1 MRSSGAVSLLLAAI
15 LAGAPARAVTFAEA
29 LAAAARL
36 DDVAAADAA
45 LAQRATLDR
54 DTPGRVGNPELQVG
68 LGPGSTEP
76 GFRGVGT
83 EFQATLLVPVALED
97 LGGARRRSVSA
108 EREALAAEG
117 HRRILEQR
125 RHVARAWLALWTAQ
139 RTLAVVEDEARAA
152 ESLAEERQ
160 RAVSQGVAV
169 TADAQE
175 AALAAAE
182 ARARALDVEGEVSEA
197 ALALAAQAGL
207 RVTPPPRAEG
217 DAPTPALPEPS
228 SWPQWIDR
236 AERLPEARAAAWLA
250 RASELLAEESSAN
263 ATSWASVGAQAV
275 RNSAD
280 QWQLYAM
287 VGLRPSMT
295 DRNQRARAQALTQA
309 ALARGEFA
317 SARRRAATA
326 LALALH
332 EVEHTRE
339 VASLLRTR
347 TAPLAEQLV
356 AGREGALQRGAGT
369 TVDVLRA
376 RGERLRV
383 RSSAARAEGR
393 RVSAELDAWLLLGA
407 LANTPEAR

>member
-1 MRSSGAVSLLLAAI
+1 MRSAGAVSLLFAVI

-36 DDVAAADAA
+36 TDVAAPDDA

-68 LGPGSTEP
+68 LGPGATEP

-83 EFQATLLVPVALED
+83 EFQATLLVPVALDD

-108 EREALAAEG
+108 EREALVAEG
-117 HRRILEQR
+117 HRRTLEQR

-139 RTLAVVEDEARAA
+139 RTLAVIDDESRAA

-160 RAVSQGVAV
+160 RAVSLGAAV

-182 ARARALDVEGEVSEA
+182 ARGRTLDAEGEVSEA
-197 ALALAAQAGL
+197 ALELAARAGL
-207 RVTPPPRAEG
+207 PVAPPPRADG
-217 DAPTPALPEPS
+217 DAPSPALPEVS
-228 SWPQWIDR
+228 SWPQWIAR

-263 ATSWASVGAQAV
+263 ASSWASVGAQAV

-287 VGLRPSMT
+287 VGLRPSVS

-317 SARRRAATA
+317 SARRRAAAA

-339 VASLLRTR
+339 VSSLLRAR
-347 TAPLAEQLV
+347 TTPLAEQLV
-356 AGREGALQRGAGT
+356 AGRESALQRGAGT

-383 RSSAARAEGR
+383 RTSAARAEGR

>member
-1 MRSSGAVSLLLAAI
+1 MRSAGAVSLLLAVI

-36 DDVAAADAA
+36 DDVAAPADA

-68 LGPGSTEP
+68 LGPGAVEP
-76 GFRGVGT
+76 GFRGVGA
-83 EFQATLLVPVALED
+83 EFQATLLVPVALDD

-108 EREALAAEG
+108 EREALVAEG
-117 HRRILEQR
+117 HRRTLEQR

-139 RTLAVVEDEARAA
+139 RALAVIDDESRAA
-152 ESLAEERQ
+152 ESLAAERQ
-160 RAVSQGVAV
+160 RAVSLGAAV
-169 TADAQE
+169 VADAQE

-182 ARARALDVEGEVSEA
+182 ARGRALDAEGEVSEA
-197 ALALAAQAGL
+197 ALELAARAGL
-207 RVTPPPRAEG
+207 SVAPPPRADG
-217 DAPTPALPEPS
+217 DAPAPALPEVS
-228 SWPQWIDR
+228 SWPQWIAR

-263 ATSWASVGAQAV
+263 ASSWASVGAQAV

-287 VGLRPSMT
+287 VGLRPSVT

-317 SARRRAATA
+317 SARRRAAAA

-339 VASLLRTR
+339 ASSLLRAR
-347 TAPLAEQLV
+347 TTPLAEQLV

-376 RGERLRV
+376 RAERLRV
-383 RSSAARAEGR
+383 RTSAARAEGR

-407 LANTPEAR
+407 LANTSEAR

>member
-1 MRSSGAVSLLLAAI
+1 MRSSGTVSLLLAAI
-15 LAGAPARAVTFAEA
+15 LAVAPARAVTFAEA

-36 DDVAAADAA
+36 DDVAAPDAA
-45 LAQRATLDR
+45 LAQRAGLDR
-54 DTPGRVGNPELQVG
+54 DTPGRVGNPEVQVG

-83 EFQATLLVPVALED
+83 EFQATLLVPVALDD
-97 LGGARRRSVSA
+97 LGGARRRSVTA
-108 EREALAAEG
+108 EREALVAEG
-117 HRRILEQR
+117 HRRTLEQR

-152 ESLAEERQ
+152 ASLAEERQ
-160 RAVSQGVAV
+160 RAVSLGAAV

-182 ARARALDVEGEVSEA
+182 ARSRALDVEGEVSEA

-207 RVTPPPRAEG
+207 RVVPPPRADG
-217 DAPTPALPEPS
+217 DAPTPALPDVS
-228 SWPQWIDR
+228 SWPQWIAR

-263 ATSWASVGAQAV
+263 ASSWASVGAQAV

-287 VGLRPSMT
+287 VGLRPSVV
-295 DRNQRARAQALTQA
+295 DRNQRARAQALAQA
-309 ALARGEFA
+309 ALARGELA
-317 SARRRAATA
+317 SARRRAAAA

-383 RSSAARAEGR
+383 RASAARAEGR

-407 LANTPEAR
+407 LADTPEAR

>member
-1 MRSSGAVSLLLAAI
+1 MRSSGDVSLLLAVI

-36 DDVAAADAA
+36 ADVSAPDDA

-83 EFQATLLVPVALED
+83 EFQATLLVPVALDD

-108 EREALAAEG
+108 EREALVAEG
-117 HRRILEQR
+117 HRRSLEQR

-139 RTLAVVEDEARAA
+139 RTLAVIDDESRAA
-152 ESLAEERQ
+152 ASLAEERQ
-160 RAVSQGVAV
+160 RAVSLGAAV

-175 AALAAAE
+175 AALVAAE
-182 ARARALDVEGEVSEA
+182 ARGRTLDAEGEVSEA
-197 ALALAAQAGL
+197 ALTLAAHAGL
-207 RVTPPPRAEG
+207 PVAPPPRADG
-217 DAPTPALPEPS
+217 DAPAPALPEAS
-228 SWPQWIDR
+228 SWPQWIAR

-263 ATSWASVGAQAV
+263 ASSWASVGAQAV

-287 VGLRPSMT
+287 VGLRPSVS

-317 SARRRAATA
+317 SARRRAAAA

-332 EVEHTRE
+332 EVEHSRE
-339 VASLLRTR
+339 VSSLLRER
-347 TAPLAEQLV
+347 TTPLAEQLV

-383 RSSAARAEGR
+383 RTSAARAEGR